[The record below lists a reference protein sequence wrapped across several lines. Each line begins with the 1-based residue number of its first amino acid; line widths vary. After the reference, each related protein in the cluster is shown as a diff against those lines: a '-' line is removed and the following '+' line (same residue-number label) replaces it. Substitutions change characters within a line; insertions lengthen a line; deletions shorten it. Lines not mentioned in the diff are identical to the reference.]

1 MSFLSFK
8 SRTPRWI
15 VVVADLTIA
24 TMALG
29 IAYLLRFDMM
39 ADQETVNK
47 EWNQL
52 SKSIWLFFLVKLI
65 VFYLFKIQQ

>member
-24 TMALG
+24 AMALG

-39 ADQETVNK
+39 ADQRNGQQRVESIIKVNLAIFPC
-47 EWNQL
+47 EIYCFL
-52 SKSIWLFFLVKLI
+52 ST
-65 VFYLFKIQQ
+65 